1 MENRLGNSNGVGIS
15 KKSRSLDLKT
25 LYKSSISKD
34 SVNKSLKRKNRSG
47 NDADRLKQDKRS
59 RKVVSLS
66 SFKKVD
72 SESEKILDKACNGTT
87 ILHNLEDSKVGLD
100 EKLCDSSG
108 PQGISVGLAGS
119 MIYVPRRRR
128 DFVGRSRF
136 ENGLVQKSAGESD
149 SQEELV
155 DKIPKEPGEESS
167 AQDQLCKAEEKD
179 SGKEI
184 KESNSAAQLQLE
196 NGHSNQSPV
205 KDDQLVAK
213 QTNCNSRKRKSSA
226 SNRRV
231 GKEAKS
237 SGDTSGR
244 ISKVSR
250 EDDEENL
257 EANAARMLSSR
268 FDPNCTQFPSNSVTP
283 GSPSASKL
291 HPLFSGKNSVNLRS
305 ELPSSKCVSDDTD
318 DRLLRPRR
326 KHDGEGKVRKRRHF
340 YEISYSD
347 VESHWLLNKKIKVFW
362 PLDESWYHG
371 FVDGYDGDKNLH
383 HVKYD
388 DRDEEWINLQG
399 ERFKILLFP
408 TEIPGKNQRKR
419 RSSGSKSTL
428 KIKGDDTSTKDEE
441 KQKGKLEDDSCMG
454 DMESVPIITWLARSM
469 HRDKSSTLK
478 AVLKRKKSEIMTS
491 NETVKVNGDVV
502 RDSARHTDRSASSLA
517 SCGLPGPSSNES
529 LSEKSSFRSGS
540 IFPIVYYRKRLHTEK
555 KGTYKGS
562 VDNNVEDLKQ
572 LHVSKIPDPDVE
584 FLPIEDSGFLE
595 LYSPWNVTE
604 QFELSLS
611 LQLISLMKYFLMAD
625 VDWLS
630 RVYLLL
636 HHGTLVTLW
645 PRVRLEM
652 IFLNNHDGLRYLIFE
667 GCLME
672 VVQLIFR
679 ILMVVDHSNKQGA
692 EGANADLQLP
702 VFSIG
707 LQVSCIP
714 GFQRHAFQFYSF
726 HEMKHSKCLYLEQN
740 VKRHSLL
747 VKQVSIAECTHD
759 SMKVL
764 QKVMQKRSRHGISSG
779 LVSRVLPSVNA
790 CPTSVC
796 YKKQNTSSFTLPF
809 TAQPPT
815 LLLSLHL
822 QMIRELGHDPAEF
835 MGTNHNLVTAG
846 GCDMVDCTT
855 EHSEPSLKSNRQNDG
870 PIITSLKGQEAQ
882 ESKDLHAPSQRQ
894 QLGSDSENLMSFS
907 SSVDRHKHETRSN
920 VPVNGISIQ
929 VPVSDRFEDGTP
941 QSSNLAL
948 NIQDSGTSSP
958 KATAPRSMWHRS
970 KSSLNGHL
978 SHGWTDS
985 KGDFLN
991 TNLANGP
998 KKRRTQVS
1006 YSLPSGGSDSKNK
1019 GSLQKGLPNK
1029 RIRRSAAD
1037 VSRGLQ
1043 KDLESSFCDAN
1054 VLVTLGDRGWREYGA
1069 QVFLEPFDNNEWK
1082 LAVKISGTTKYS
1094 HRAHQFLQPG
1104 STNRFT
1110 HAMMWKGGKD
1120 WTLEFPDR
1128 GQWSLFKEMHEECYN
1143 RNSRAALVRNIP
1155 IPGIRMIGKDN
1166 FDGTETEFI
1175 RSSSKYFQQTE
1186 TDVEMAL
1193 DPSRVLY
1200 DMDSDDE
1207 QCLLRIRECSDAE
1220 SSGSF
1225 EITDDMFE
1233 KAMDM
1238 FEKASYV
1245 KQRDHFTLIEI
1256 QELMAGV
1263 GYLESTETIYE
1274 HWRTKRQ
1281 RKGMP
1286 LIRHLQPPL
1295 WEKYQRELKD
1305 WELVMSK
1312 ANTPNSCGSQKKQ
1325 SPIEKPAMFAFC
1337 FKPRGLEVKHRGTK
1351 HRSQKKLSV
1360 YTQHSSAA
1368 LGDYDVYSS
1377 SGRRPVGFASGDER
1391 FLYSNQSYEHLNEFP
1406 THPVFPGTYSPCDL
1420 GMGYFSAGGNGH
1432 HRNHQ
1437 NKSQR
1442 INGKRNTSER
1452 WDAGCSEW
1460 PSSNLLCYSNG
1471 SQRLD
1476 PEELQHSTDID
1487 EYKLR
1492 DAAGAARRACALAKL
1507 KRERAESL
1515 RYRADLAIQKAAAA
1529 LMCAEAVKASS
1540 VDQSSSEGLESS
1552 SEG

>member
-34 SVNKSLKRKNRSG
+34 SVNKSFKRKNRPG
-47 NDADRLKQDKRS
+47 NDDDRLKQDKKT

-72 SESEKILDKACNGTT
+72 SENEKILDKACNGTT
-87 ILHNLEDSKVGLD
+87 ILDNLEDSNVGLD

-108 PQGISVGLAGS
+108 LQGISVGLAGS

-149 SQEELV
+149 SQEELL
-155 DKIPKEPGEESS
+155 DKLPKETGEESS
-167 AQDQLCKAEEKD
+167 AQDQLTKAEEKD
-179 SGKEI
+179 SDKEI
-184 KESNSAAQLQLE
+184 KESNSAVQLQLE
-196 NGHSNQSPV
+196 DGHSNQSPV
-205 KDDQLVAK
+205 KDDQLVVK
-213 QTNCNSRKRKSSA
+213 QTHSNRRKRKTPA

-237 SGDTSGR
+237 SGDTPGR

-268 FDPNCTQFPSNSVTP
+268 FDPNCTQFPSNPVTP
-283 GSPSASKL
+283 GSPSASRL
-291 HPLFSGKNSVNLRS
+291 HPLSSGKSSVNPRS
-305 ELPSSKCVSDDTD
+305 ELFSSKCGSDDTD
-318 DRLLRPRR
+318 DRMLRPRR
-326 KHDGEGKVRKRRHF
+326 KHDGKGKVRRRRHF
-340 YEISYSD
+340 YEVLFSD
-347 VESHWLLNKKIKVFW
+347 VDSQWLLNKKIKVFW
-362 PLDESWYHG
+362 PLDQIWYHG
-371 FVDGYDGDKNLH
+371 FVDGYDGDKNRH

-408 TEIPGKNQRKR
+408 TEVPGKNQRKR

-428 KIKGDDTSTKDEE
+428 KIRGNDTSSKDEE
-441 KQKGKLEDDSCMG
+441 KQKLEDDSCMG
-454 DMESVPIITWLARSM
+454 DMESEPIIKWLARSM

-478 AVLKRKKSEIMTS
+478 AVKKRKKSEIVTS
-491 NETVKVNGDVV
+491 GETVKMNGDVF
-502 RDSARHTDRSASSLA
+502 RDTVGQYTDRSAGSLP
-517 SCGLPGPSSNES
+517 SCELPGPSGNEY
-529 LSEKSSFRSGS
+529 LLESSGKGS
-540 IFPIVYYRKRLHTEK
+540 IYPIVYYRRRLHTAK
-555 KGTYKGS
+555 KGIYKGS
-562 VDNNVEDLKQ
+562 GDSNVEQ
-572 LHVSKIPDPDVE
+572 LHVSKSPDPDVE
-584 FLPIEDSGFLE
+584 FLPFEDSGLLE
-595 LYSPWNVTE
+595 LYCPWNDTE
-604 QFELSLS
+604 KLELSVS
-611 LQLISLMKYFLMAD
+611 LQAVSLMNYFLMAD

-630 RVYLLL
+630 RIALLL
-636 HHGTLVTLW
+636 HHGTLVSLW
-645 PRVRLEM
+645 PRVCLEM
-652 IFLNNHDGLRYLIFE
+652 IFLNNQDGLRYLIFE

-672 VVQLIFR
+672 VVQLVFR
-679 ILMVVDHSNKQGA
+679 ILTVVDHSNKQGVQ
-692 EGANADLQLP
+692 GAGTDLQLP

-707 LQVSCIP
+707 LQVSSIP
-714 GFQRHAFQFYSF
+714 GFQRQFAFQVFTF
-726 HEMKHSKCLYLEQN
+726 HEVKHSKWSYLEQN
-740 VKRHSLL
+740 VRRHSLL
-747 VKQVSIAECTHD
+747 VKQVSTSECTPD
-759 SMKVL
+759 NMKVL
-764 QKVMQKRSRHGISSG
+764 QKVMQKRSRHGISSR
-779 LVSRVLPSVNA
+779 LVSRGSSSIKVW
-790 CPTSVC
+790 PTSTC
-796 YKKQNTSSFTLPF
+796 DQKQSMIPFALPF
-809 TAQPPT
+809 AARPPT
-815 LLLSLHL
+815 LLFNLHL
-822 QMIRELGHDPAEF
+822 EMVRELGHDSAEYL
-835 MGTNHNLVTAG
+835 GTDSDLVIDG
-846 GCDMVDCTT
+846 GCEMGHMADCTNK
-855 EHSEPSLKSNRQNDG
+855 HSEPSLRSRGQNNG
-870 PIITSLKGQEAQ
+870 PTITSTRGEETQ
-882 ESKDLHAPSQRQ
+882 ESKDLHTPTQRQ
-894 QLGSDSENLMSFS
+894 QLGSSSENCLSSS
-907 SSVDRHKHETRSN
+907 SSVVRHRQETRSN
-920 VPVNGISIQ
+920 VSGNGISIE
-929 VPVSDRFEDGTP
+929 VPVSDHCEDGPP
-941 QSSNLAL
+941 QLSNLAL
-948 NIQDSGTSSP
+948 NIQGSTSSP
-958 KATAPRSMWHRS
+958 KATAPRSMWNRS
-970 KSSLNGHL
+970 KSSLIGHL
-978 SHGWTDS
+978 SNGWSDS
-985 KGDFLN
+985 KGDFLH
-991 TNLANGP
+991 TNLGNGP

-1006 YSLPSGGSDSKNK
+1006 YSLPSGGSDSRNK
-1019 GSLQKGLPNK
+1019 SSLHKGLPNK

-1082 LAVKISGTTKYS
+1082 LAVKLSGTTKYS

-1143 RNSRAALVRNIP
+1143 RNTRAALVRNIP
-1155 IPGIRMIGKDN
+1155 IPGIRMIEKEN

-1175 RSSSKYFQQTE
+1175 RSSSKYFRQTE

-1207 QCLLRIRECSDAE
+1207 QCLMRLRECSDAE
-1220 SSGSF
+1220 NSGSC
-1225 EITDDMFE
+1225 EITEDMFE

-1245 KQRDHFTLIEI
+1245 KQRDNFTLIEI
-1256 QELMAGV
+1256 QELIAGV
-1263 GYLESTETIYE
+1263 GSLEAMETIYE
-1274 HWRTKRQ
+1274 LWKTKRQ

-1295 WEKYQRELKD
+1295 WEKYQRDLKN

-1312 ANTPNSCGSQKKQ
+1312 ANTQISYGSQKKE

-1360 YTQHSSAA
+1360 YTQHSTA
-1368 LGDYDVYSS
+1368 LGDYDVYNSS
-1377 SGRRPVGFASGDER
+1377 AGRRSVGFASGDER
-1391 FLYSNQSYEHLNEFP
+1391 FLYSNHSYEQVDEFP
-1406 THPVFPGTYSPCDL
+1406 MHPVFPGTYSPRDL
-1420 GMGYFSAGGNGH
+1420 GMGYFSNGGNGY

-1437 NKSQR
+1437 NKFQR
-1442 INGKRNTSER
+1442 INGKRNMSER
-1452 WDAGCSEW
+1452 WNAGYSES
-1460 PSSNLLCYSNG
+1460 PSTNLLCYSNG

-1476 PEELQHSTDID
+1476 PEELHNSTDID

-1507 KRERAESL
+1507 KRERADRL
-1515 RYRADLAIQKAAAA
+1515 RHRADLAIQKAAAA
-1529 LMCAEAVKASS
+1529 LMCAEAVKASI
-1540 VDQSSSEGLESS
+1540 VDQSSNGFESS

>member
-34 SVNKSLKRKNRSG
+34 SVNKSFKRKNRSG
-47 NDADRLKQDKRS
+47 DDADLLKQDKKS

-66 SFKKVD
+66 SFKKLD
-72 SESEKILDKACNGTT
+72 SKNDNILDKACNGTT
-87 ILHNLEDSKVGLD
+87 ILHNLEDSKVALD
-100 EKLCDSSG
+100 EKLCDTSG
-108 PQGISVGLAGS
+108 LQGISVGLAGS
-119 MIYVPRRRR
+119 TVYVPRRRR

-136 ENGLVQKSAGESD
+136 ENGLVQKSPGDSD

-155 DKIPKEPGEESS
+155 DIIPKETVEESS
-167 AQDQLCKAEEKD
+167 VQDQLSKVEEKD
-179 SGKEI
+179 FEKEI
-184 KESNSAAQLQLE
+184 KESNSAVQLQLE

-205 KDDQLVAK
+205 KDDQLVVVK
-213 QTNCNSRKRKSSA
+213 QKNSNSRKRKSST
-226 SNRRV
+226 SNQRV
-231 GKEAKS
+231 GKEVKSS

-283 GSPSASKL
+283 GSPSASM
-291 HPLFSGKNSVNLRS
+291 HPLTSGKTSVPRS
-305 ELPSSKCVSDDTD
+305 EMLSSTCISDDTD
-318 DRLLRPRR
+318 DRMLRPRR
-326 KHDGEGKVRKRRHF
+326 KHDGKGKVRKRRHF
-340 YEISYSD
+340 YEILFSD
-347 VESHWLLNKKIKVFW
+347 VDSHWLLNKKIKVFW

-408 TEIPGKNQRKR
+408 TEVPEKNQRKR
-419 RSSGSKSTL
+419 RGSGSKSTL
-428 KIKGDDTSTKDEE
+428 KIKGNDISSKEEE
-441 KQKGKLEDDSCMG
+441 KQKGNLEDDSCM
-454 DMESVPIITWLARSM
+454 ESEPIITWLTRSR

-478 AVLKRKKSEIMTS
+478 AVQKLKKSEVMTV
-491 NETVKVNGDVV
+491 NTTVKTDGDVV
-502 RDSARHTDRSASSLA
+502 KDAAGHYTDRSASSLA
-517 SCGLPGPSSNES
+517 SCGSPGPSRNE
-529 LSEKSSFRSGS
+529 LESSGFRNGS
-540 IFPIVYYRKRLHTEK
+540 IFPIVYCRRRLHTAK
-555 KGTYKGS
+555 KGIYKGS
-562 VDNNVEDLKQ
+562 AENNVEVLKQ
-572 LHVSKIPDPDVE
+572 LHVLTIPDPDIE
-584 FLPIEDSGFLE
+584 FLPIEDSEDLE
-595 LYSPWNVTE
+595 LYCPWNDTE

-611 LQLISLMKYFLMAD
+611 QQVVSLMKYFLMAD

-630 RVYLLL
+630 RVVLLL
-636 HHGTLVTLW
+636 RHGTLVTLW
-645 PRVRLEM
+645 PRVCLEM
-652 IFLNNHDGLRYLIFE
+652 IFLDNQDGLQYLIFE
-667 GCLME
+667 GSLME

-679 ILMVVDHSNKQGA
+679 ILMVVDHSSKQRAQETDAGF
-692 EGANADLQLP
+692 QLP

-714 GFQRHAFQFYSF
+714 GFQRQLAFLFYSF
-726 HEMKHSKCLYLEQN
+726 HEVKHSKWSYLQRN
-740 VKRHSLL
+740 VRRHALL
-747 VKQVSIAECTHD
+747 VKQVPISECTHD
-759 SMKVL
+759 NMKVL

-779 LVSRVLPSVNA
+779 LVSRESSSA
-790 CPTSVC
+790 KAFPTAVS
-796 YKKQNTSSFTLPF
+796 YKQKYTSSFALPF
-809 TAQPPT
+809 TARPPT
-815 LLLSLHL
+815 LLLNLHL
-822 QMIRELGHDPAEF
+822 NMIRELGHDSADF
-835 MGTNHNLVTAG
+835 LRSNCNLVTDG
-846 GCDMVDCTT
+846 GCDMADCTN
-855 EHSEPSLKSNRQNDG
+855 EHSEPSLNSKGPNDEAV
-870 PIITSLKGQEAQ
+870 ITSPRGQEAQ
-882 ESKDLHAPSQRQ
+882 ELKDLHTPSQRQ
-894 QLGSDSENLMSFS
+894 LLGSDS
-907 SSVDRHKHETRSN
+907 SSVVRHKHETRSN
-920 VPVNGISIQ
+920 VPVNGICIQ
-929 VPVSDRFEDGTP
+929 VPISDHCENGTP
-941 QSSNLAL
+941 QSSNVAL
-948 NIQDSGTSSP
+948 NIQGSISSP
-958 KATAPRSMWHRS
+958 KATAPRSMWQRS

-978 SHGWTDS
+978 SHGWSDS
-985 KGDFLN
+985 KGDFLH

-1006 YSLPSGGSDSKNK
+1006 YSLPSGGSDSRSK
-1019 GSLQKGLPNK
+1019 GSLHKGLPNK

-1037 VSRGLQ
+1037 ISRGIQ

-1069 QVFLEPFDNNEWK
+1069 QIFLEPFDNNEWR
-1082 LAVKISGTTKYS
+1082 LSVKMSGTTKYS

-1104 STNRFT
+1104 SVNRFT

-1120 WTLEFPDR
+1120 WILEFPDR

-1155 IPGIRMIGKDN
+1155 IPGIRMIEKDN
-1166 FDGTETEFI
+1166 FNGTETEFI
-1175 RSSSKYFQQTE
+1175 RSSSKYFRQTE
-1186 TDVEMAL
+1186 TDIEMAL

-1207 QCLLRIRECSDAE
+1207 QCLLRIRECSEAE
-1220 SSGSF
+1220 NSGSCD
-1225 EITDDMFE
+1225 ITEDMFE

-1245 KQRDHFTLIEI
+1245 KQRDHFTLDEI
-1256 QELMAGV
+1256 QELLAGV
-1263 GYLESTETIYE
+1263 GSLEAMETIYE
-1274 HWRTKRQ
+1274 FWRTKRQ

-1305 WELVMSK
+1305 WELAMST
-1312 ANTPNSCGSQKKQ
+1312 ANTPNTCGSQKKQ

-1360 YTQHSSAA
+1360 YAQHSSA
-1368 LGDYDVYSS
+1368 LGDYDVYNS
-1377 SGRRPVGFASGDER
+1377 SGRRSVGFAARDER
-1391 FLYSNQSYEHLNEFP
+1391 CIYSNQSYEHLNEFP
-1406 THPVFPGTYSPCDL
+1406 MHPVFPGTYSPRDL
-1420 GMGYFSAGGNGH
+1420 GMGYFSSSGNGY

-1437 NKSQR
+1437 NKLQR
-1442 INGKRNTSER
+1442 TNGKRNTSER
-1452 WDAGCSEW
+1452 WDAGYSEW
-1460 PSSNLLCYSNG
+1460 PSSNHLCYSNG

-1476 PEELQHSTDID
+1476 VEELQNNTDID

-1492 DAAGAARRACALAKL
+1492 DAAAAARRAYAMAKL
-1507 KRERAESL
+1507 KRERAENL
-1515 RYRADLAIQKAAAA
+1515 RYKADLAIQKAAAA
-1529 LMCAEAVKASS
+1529 LMCAEAVKAAS
-1540 VDQSSSEGLESS
+1540 VDLSNNGLESS

>member
-34 SVNKSLKRKNRSG
+34 SVNKSFKRKHRSG
-47 NDADRLKQDKRS
+47 IDGDQLKQDKKS

-66 SFKKVD
+66 SFKKVG
-72 SESEKILDKACNGTT
+72 SQNESILDKACNGTT
-87 ILHNLEDSKVGLD
+87 ILHNLEDSKEVGLD
-100 EKLCDSSG
+100 EKLCDSNG
-108 PQGISVGLAGS
+108 LQGISVGLAS
-119 MIYVPRRRR
+119 STIYVPRRRR

-136 ENGLVQKSAGESD
+136 ENGLAQKSAGESD

-155 DKIPKEPGEESS
+155 VNIPKVTAEESS
-167 AQDQLCKAEEKD
+167 VQDQPSKVEEKD
-179 SGKEI
+179 SDKDI
-184 KESNSAAQLQLE
+184 KESNSAAPLQLE

-205 KDDQLVAK
+205 KDDQLVVVK
-213 QTNCNSRKRKSSA
+213 QRNSNSRKRKSSA

-237 SGDTSGR
+237 SGDASGR

-257 EANAARMLSSR
+257 EANAAIMLSSR

-283 GSPSASKL
+283 GSPSASRL
-291 HPLFSGKNSVNLRS
+291 HPLPSGKNSVDPRS
-305 ELPSSKCVSDDTD
+305 ELLSSKCVSDDTD
-318 DRLLRPRR
+318 DRMLRPRR
-326 KHDGEGKVRKRRHF
+326 HNDDGKGKVRKRRHF
-340 YEISYSD
+340 YEILFSD
-347 VESHWLLNKKIKVFW
+347 VDSHWLLNKKIKVFW
-362 PLDESWYHG
+362 PLDERWYHG
-371 FVDGYDGDKNLH
+371 FVDGFDGDKNLH

-408 TEIPGKNQRKR
+408 SEVPGKNQRKR
-419 RSSGSKSTL
+419 RCSESKSTQ
-428 KIKGDDTSTKDEE
+428 KVKGNDTSSKDEE
-441 KQKGKLEDDSCMG
+441 KQKEKLEDDSCM
-454 DMESVPIITWLARSM
+454 ESEPIITWLARSR

-478 AVLKRKKSEIMTS
+478 AVQKRKKTDVMTS
-491 NETVKVNGDVV
+491 NESVKMNGDV
-502 RDSARHTDRSASSLA
+502 TDRSASSLA
-517 SCGLPGPSSNES
+517 SCGLPGPSKNE
-529 LSEKSSFRSGS
+529 LESSGFRNGS
-540 IFPIVYYRKRLHTEK
+540 IFPIVYCRRRLHTAK
-555 KGTYKGS
+555 KDIYKESGYNS
-562 VDNNVEDLKQ
+562 VEFLKQ
-572 LHVSKIPDPDVE
+572 FLVSKSPDPGVE
-584 FLPIEDSGFLE
+584 FLPIEDSGDLE
-595 LYSPWNVTE
+595 LCCPWNESE

-611 LQLISLMKYFLMAD
+611 LQGVSLMSYFLMAD

-630 RVYLLL
+630 RAALLL
-636 HHGTLVTLW
+636 RHGTLVTLW

-652 IFLNNHDGLRYLIFE
+652 IFLNNQDGLRYLIFE

-692 EGANADLQLP
+692 QGADADLQLP

-714 GFQRHAFQFYSF
+714 GFQRQLGFQIYSF
-726 HEMKHSKCLYLEQN
+726 HEVKHSKWSYLEQN
-740 VKRHSLL
+740 VRRHSLL
-747 VKQVSIAECTHD
+747 VKQVSIAECTHNN
-759 SMKVL
+759 MKVL

-779 LVSRVLPSVNA
+779 LVSRGSSSA
-790 CPTSVC
+790 EAWPTSVC
-796 YKKQNTSSFTLPF
+796 YKKQNTSPFALLF
-809 TAQPPT
+809 TARPPT

-822 QMIRELGHDPAEF
+822 NMIRELGHDSADFLGIERD
-835 MGTNHNLVTAG
+835 LVTHR
-846 GCDMVDCTT
+846 GCDMADFTN
-855 EHSEPSLKSNRQNDG
+855 EHSEPSLKSKSQTDE
-870 PIITSLKGQEAQ
+870 PIITSSRAQ
-882 ESKDLHAPSQRQ
+882 ESKDLHTLSQSQ
-894 QLGSDSENLMSFS
+894 QLGSDSENWMSYS
-907 SSVDRHKHETRSN
+907 SSVVRHKHETRSN
-920 VPVNGISIQ
+920 VSVNGISIQ
-929 VPVSDRFEDGTP
+929 VPISDDCEDGTP

-948 NIQDSGTSSP
+948 NIQGSSNSSP
-958 KATAPRSMWHRS
+958 KATAPRSMWNRS

-978 SHGWTDS
+978 SHGWSDS

-1006 YSLPSGGSDSKNK
+1006 YSLPSGGSDSRNK
-1019 GSLQKGLPNK
+1019 GSLLKGMPNK
-1029 RIRRSAAD
+1029 RIRRSTAD
-1037 VSRGLQ
+1037 VTKGIQ
-1043 KDLESSFCDAN
+1043 KDLESSLCDAN

-1069 QVFLEPFDNNEWK
+1069 QIFLEPFDNNEWR

-1104 STNRFT
+1104 SVNRFT

-1128 GQWSLFKEMHEECYN
+1128 GQWFLFKEMHEECYN
-1143 RNSRAALVRNIP
+1143 RNTRAALVRNIP
-1155 IPGIRMIGKDN
+1155 IPGIRMIERDN

-1175 RSSSKYFQQTE
+1175 RSSSKYFRQTE

-1193 DPSRVLY
+1193 DPSRVMY

-1207 QCLLRIRECSDAE
+1207 QCLLRIRECSSAE
-1220 SSGSF
+1220 NSGSC
-1225 EITDDMFE
+1225 EITEDMFE

-1238 FEKASYV
+1238 FEKASFV
-1245 KQRDHFTLIEI
+1245 KQRDNFTLIEI
-1256 QELMAGV
+1256 QELTAGV
-1263 GYLESTETIYE
+1263 GSLEAMETIYE
-1274 HWRTKRQ
+1274 LWRTKRQ

-1325 SPIEKPAMFAFC
+1325 SPTEKPAMFAFC

-1360 YTQHSSAA
+1360 YAQHSSA
-1368 LGDYDVYSS
+1368 LGDYDGCNS
-1377 SGRRPVGFASGDER
+1377 SGRRPVGFVSGDER
-1391 FLYSNQSYEHLNEFP
+1391 FLYSNQSYEHSNEFSV
-1406 THPVFPGTYSPCDL
+1406 HPGTYSPRDL
-1420 GMGYFSAGGNGH
+1420 GMGYFSSGGNGY

-1452 WDAGCSEW
+1452 WDAGYSEC
-1460 PSSNLLCYSNG
+1460 PSSNLVCYSNG
-1471 SQRLD
+1471 SQRPD
-1476 PEELQHSTDID
+1476 VEGIRNSTDID

-1515 RYRADLAIQKAAAA
+1515 RYKADLAIQKAAAA

-1540 VDQSSSEGLESS
+1540 EDLGNNNGVESS

>member
-34 SVNKSLKRKNRSG
+34 SVNKSFKRKNRSG
-47 NDADRLKQDKRS
+47 DDADRLKQDKKS

-72 SESEKILDKACNGTT
+72 TGNDNILDKACNGTT
-87 ILHNLEDSKVGLD
+87 VLHSLEDSKMGLD

-108 PQGISVGLAGS
+108 LQGISVGLAGS
-119 MIYVPRRRR
+119 TIYVPRRRR

-136 ENGLVQKSAGESD
+136 ENGLVHKSAGESD
-149 SQEELV
+149 CQEELV
-155 DKIPKEPGEESS
+155 DNNIPKEIGEESS
-167 AQDQLCKAEEKD
+167 AQHQLSKVEEKD
-179 SGKEI
+179 SDKEI
-184 KESNSAAQLQLE
+184 KESNPAAQLQLE

-205 KDDQLVAK
+205 KDDQLVVVK
-213 QTNCNSRKRKSSA
+213 QRNSNSRKRKSST

-237 SGDTSGR
+237 SPGDTSGR
-244 ISKVSR
+244 ISKVSPR

-283 GSPSASKL
+283 GLPSASRL
-291 HPLFSGKNSVNLRS
+291 HPSTSGKTSVNPRS
-305 ELPSSKCVSDDTD
+305 ELLSSKCVSDDTD
-318 DRLLRPRR
+318 DRMLRPRR
-326 KHDGEGKVRKRRHF
+326 KHDEKGKVRKRRHF
-340 YEISYSD
+340 YEVLFSD
-347 VESHWLLNKKIKVFW
+347 VDSNWLLNKKIKVFW

-371 FVDGYDGDKNLH
+371 FVDGFDGDKNLH

-408 TEIPGKNQRKR
+408 TEVPGKNQQKR
-419 RSSGSKSTL
+419 RGSGSKSTV
-428 KIKGDDTSTKDEE
+428 KIKGNDTSSKDEE
-441 KQKGKLEDDSCMG
+441 KQKGNLEDDSCM
-454 DMESVPIITWLARSM
+454 ESEPIITWLTRSR
-469 HRDKSSTLK
+469 HRDKSSTPK
-478 AVLKRKKSEIMTS
+478 AVQKPKKSEVMTAK
-491 NETVKVNGDVV
+491 ETVKMDGDAV
-502 RDSARHTDRSASSLA
+502 RDAAGHTDRSTSSPA
-517 SCGLPGPSSNES
+517 SCESPGPSRNE
-529 LSEKSSFRSGS
+529 LESSGFRNGS
-540 IFPIVYYRKRLHTEK
+540 IFPIVYCRRRLHTAK
-555 KGTYKGS
+555 KGIYKVS
-562 VDNNVEDLKQ
+562 AENNVEVLKH
-572 LHVSKIPDPDVE
+572 LHVLRIPDPDIE
-584 FLPIEDSGFLE
+584 FMPIEDSGDLE
-595 LYSPWNVTE
+595 LYCPWNDTE

-611 LQLISLMKYFLMAD
+611 QQVVSLMKYSLMTD

-630 RVYLLL
+630 RVALLL
-636 HHGTLVTLW
+636 RHGTLVTLW
-645 PRVRLEM
+645 PRVCLEM
-652 IFLNNHDGLRYLIFE
+652 IFLNNKDGLQYLIFE

-692 EGANADLQLP
+692 QATDADLQFP

-714 GFQRHAFQFYSF
+714 GFQRQLAFLFYSF
-726 HEMKHSKCLYLEQN
+726 HEVKHSKWSYLEQN
-740 VKRHSLL
+740 VRRHALL
-747 VKQVSIAECTHD
+747 VKQVPISECTHD
-759 SMKVL
+759 NVKVL
-764 QKVMQKRSRHGISSG
+764 QKVMRKRSRFGISSG
-779 LVSRVLPSVNA
+779 LVSRESSSAKA
-790 CPTSVC
+790 CPAAVC
-796 YKKQNTSSFTLPF
+796 YKKQNTSPFELPF
-809 TAQPPT
+809 TARPPT

-822 QMIRELGHDPAEF
+822 NMIRELGHDSADFLGSECD
-835 MGTNHNLVTAG
+835 LVTNG
-846 GCDMVDCTT
+846 GSDMADCTNK
-855 EHSEPSLKSNRQNDG
+855 HSEPSLKSKGQNG
-870 PIITSLKGQEAQ
+870 EPIITSSRGKQAQ
-882 ESKDLHAPSQRQ
+882 ESKDIHTPSQMQ
-894 QLGSDSENLMSFS
+894 SLGSDSENWMSFS
-907 SSVDRHKHETRSN
+907 SSVGRHKHETRSN

-929 VPVSDRFEDGTP
+929 VPISVHCEDGTP

-948 NIQDSGTSSP
+948 NIQGSISSP

-978 SHGWTDS
+978 SHGWSDS
-985 KGDFLN
+985 KEDFLH

-1019 GSLQKGLPNK
+1019 GSLHKGLPNK
-1029 RIRRSAAD
+1029 RIRRSATD
-1037 VSRGLQ
+1037 VSRSIQ

-1069 QVFLEPFDNNEWK
+1069 QIVLEPFDNNEWR
-1082 LAVKISGTTKYS
+1082 LAVKMSGTTKYS

-1104 STNRFT
+1104 SVNRFT

-1120 WTLEFPDR
+1120 WILEFPDR
-1128 GQWSLFKEMHEECYN
+1128 GQWSLFKEMHEECYS

-1155 IPGIRMIGKDN
+1155 IPGIRMIEKEH
-1166 FDGTETEFI
+1166 FDGAETEFI
-1175 RSSSKYFQQTE
+1175 RSSSKYYRQTE

-1193 DPSRVLY
+1193 NPSRVLY

-1207 QCLLRIRECSDAE
+1207 QCLLRIRECSEAE
-1220 SSGSF
+1220 NSGSC
-1225 EITDDMFE
+1225 EITEDMFE

-1245 KQRDHFTLIEI
+1245 KQRDHFTLVEI

-1263 GYLESTETIYE
+1263 GSLEAMQTLYE
-1274 HWRTKRQ
+1274 LWRLKRQ

-1312 ANTPNSCGSQKKQ
+1312 ANTPNTCGLQKKQ
-1325 SPIEKPAMFAFC
+1325 SLIEKPAMFAFC

-1360 YTQHSSAA
+1360 YAQHSSA
-1368 LGDYDVYSS
+1368 LGDYDVYNS
-1377 SGRRPVGFASGDER
+1377 SGRRSIGFASGDGR
-1391 FLYSNQSYEHLNEFP
+1391 FLYSNQSSEHVNEYP
-1406 THPVFPGTYSPCDL
+1406 MHPVYPGTYSPREL
-1420 GMGYFSAGGNGH
+1420 GMGYFSSGGNGY

-1437 NKSQR
+1437 NKLQR
-1442 INGKRNTSER
+1442 VNGKRNTSER
-1452 WDAGCSEW
+1452 WDAGYSEW
-1460 PSSNLLCYSNG
+1460 PSSNHLCYSNG

-1476 PEELQHSTDID
+1476 LEELQNSTDID

-1507 KRERAESL
+1507 KRERAENL
-1515 RYRADLAIQKAAAA
+1515 RYKADLAIQKAAAA

-1540 VDQSSSEGLESS
+1540 VDLSNNVLESS